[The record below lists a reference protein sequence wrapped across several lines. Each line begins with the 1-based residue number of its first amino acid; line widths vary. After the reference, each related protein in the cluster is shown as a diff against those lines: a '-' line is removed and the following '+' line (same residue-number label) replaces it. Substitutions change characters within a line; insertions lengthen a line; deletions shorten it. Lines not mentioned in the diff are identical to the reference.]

1 MTSFITDDVFCHATT
16 SAAAM
21 FRSCTTVW
29 RVTSLASQ
37 TLAECGT
44 RDYRGRAWPGLLS
57 RSTFGANFS
66 RALPGELLA
75 SLLVRV
81 SWALLCAVI
90 ANGCSTQVLYSPSSW
105 LSFLMKMQSS
115 SDEDT
120 DSSAPLDNNHMNQT
134 QCYYQDKDTGETD
147 GSKTLQAWLSCETKW
162 KPDIAENIL
171 KLEGAR

>member
-1 MTSFITDDVFCHATT
+1 MTSFIADDVLCHETRN
-16 SAAAM
+16 AAAL

-37 TLAECGT
+37 TLAESGT
-44 RDYRGRAWPGLLS
+44 RDYRARAWPGLLS

-75 SLLVRV
+75 ALLVCV
-81 SWALLCAVI
+81 LSWALLCAVI

-105 LSFLMKMQSS
+105 LFFLRKMQSS

-120 DSSAPLDNNHMNQT
+120 DSSVPLDHNHMNQT
-134 QCYYQDKDTGETD
+134 
-147 GSKTLQAWLSCETKW
+147 
-162 KPDIAENIL
+162 
-171 KLEGAR
+171 